1 MSEQDEYGDLPV
13 SPDFIE
19 KLNVISDEEA
29 ENRALAL
36 RTTEPLGYLE
46 FLRLMADA
54 RLVLTD
60 SGGIQEETT
69 ALSVPCLTMRE
80 NPCNCAA
87 AMETEASDW

>member
-36 RTTEPLGYLE
+36 RTGLEEFDSLDEESNLRGGGVVRIDNLPLG
-46 FLRLMADA
+46 R
-54 RLVLTD
+54 
-60 SGGIQEETT
+60 
-69 ALSVPCLTMRE
+69 
-80 NPCNCAA
+80 
-87 AMETEASDW
+87 